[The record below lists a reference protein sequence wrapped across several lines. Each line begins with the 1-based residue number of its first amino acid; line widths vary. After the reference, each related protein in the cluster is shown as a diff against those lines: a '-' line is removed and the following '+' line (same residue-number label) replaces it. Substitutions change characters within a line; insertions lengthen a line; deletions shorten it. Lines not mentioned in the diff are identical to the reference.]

1 MKPIILFSILMLFE
15 CSLSFGATVCKTVE
29 YPDRN
34 EIVCIGDE
42 KAGPDTLVPVKPSQT
57 AVAEKPAQRQVQTP
71 NPTAAPVAA
80 AVKPLQEPASSAPA
94 LQQANV
100 PASKPDTAAEHLAR
114 RRVLAERNSRI
125 LMNQSSASSPQVK

>member
-1 MKPIILFSILMLFE
+1 MKSSILFCILMLFE
-15 CSLSFGATVCKTVE
+15 CSLCFGATVCKTVE

-42 KAGPDTLVPVKPSQT
+42 KAGPDTSVPVKQSQT
-57 AVAEKPAQRQVQTP
+57 AVAEKPAQNQVPTP
-71 NPTAAPVAA
+71 NPTVAPVAA
-80 AVKPLQEPASSAPA
+80 ATNPLQEPASSAPPV
-94 LQQANV
+94 QQINV

-125 LMNQSSASSPQVK
+125 LMNHSSASSPQVK